1 MNEIKVSVSIIL
13 RGSIL
18 LTQEE
23 AETLEKE
30 QPKSGFEKHTQVVE
44 NPNGKDRQVIHYQ
57 TRKCRTACQSVKIC
71 KEAYFHMIDKS
82 ACPEWEKMN
91 KWTSKSNKE
100 RLESHLQ
107 KLTEHLGGISFTYKV
122 FED

>member
-1 MNEIKVSVSIIL
+1 MLCAKLSRIA
-13 RGSIL
+13 R
-18 LTQEE
+18 
-23 AETLEKE
+23 
-30 QPKSGFEKHTQVVE
+30 E
-44 NPNGKDRQVIHYQ
+44 NPSHLLV
-57 TRKCRTACQSVKIC
+57 
-71 KEAYFHMIDKS
+71 MIDKS